1 MGSGPLRGV
10 LWESHVG
17 LFSVGESYNFS
28 NVWIS
33 TFNGLQ
39 CFSFSETATYEKISY
54 IGNVA
59 EDQEQQDSA
68 RAVIG
73 EIVQVLKV
81 EVYKCCRVCHCKVV
95 ERTNSTAECPKC
107 QARVKLVKSPT
118 ASSARFLLEDEA
130 GTTVQ
135 LTAFGDI
142 LAGITKDTEGEDLPD
157 KLLNSPK
164 QQYFFTTKNIVN
176 KVCAL

>member
-1 MGSGPLRGV
+1 MLREGK
-10 LWESHVG
+10 
-17 LFSVGESYNFS
+17 NFYRS
-28 NVWIS
+28 S
-33 TFNGLQ
+33 D
-39 CFSFSETATYEKISY
+39 
-54 IGNVA
+54 IGNVV
-59 EDQEQQDSA
+59 EDQKQQDTA
-68 RAVIG
+68 RVVIG
-73 EIVQVLKV
+73 EIVQVFKV

-107 QARVKLVKSPT
+107 QARVKLAKSPT
-118 ASSARFLLEDEA
+118 TSSACFLLEDEA

-142 LAGITKDTEGEDLPD
+142 LAGITKDVEGEDVPD

-176 KVCAL
+176 KVCAF